1 MVLITYIQSCRSSFS
16 QLPAIRSDIVLLIRI
31 KTIVIFSNSRFTS
44 LVNMKATITRFSF
57 SHALQTIC
65 IRKRNSSRKLIQN
78 SYKNTTYTIQHG
90 AFKESNAKVM
100 HKIIIYRSIILPNIF
115 YKTQQAA

>member
-65 IRKRNSSRKLIQN
+65 IRKRKFSKTHTKTQHTRS
-78 SYKNTTYTIQHG
+78 NTELL
-90 AFKESNAKVM
+90 KKVNANVM